1 MEKCFKVSFYVEV
14 ELSDALEEA
23 NEEILKDACVDKL
36 ERVFPTVIGS
46 EELDL
51 KMRLELDEVEEVWE

>member
-14 ELSDALEEA
+14 ELSDSLEEA

-36 ERVFPTVIGS
+36 ERVFPTVIGDD
-46 EELDL
+46 ELDL